1 MGWSGEGRAGEVGG
15 VLCHANLRRGDETHM
30 ETQSRVCF
38 HCVRTEH
45 PWNHMYVLR
54 IQTQGNGNTL
64 HALLLSTV
72 LSFREER
79 AVTLTVSLSL
89 VTSLS
94 PPLPLHCSMV
104 FFSQLNFSF
113 MERACQVLQ
122 QPRLPSQI
130 FSVCHCNDCRAKPA
144 ASRLP
149 GKSQAELAALLVNN
163 KSQLRQSTSA
173 GMYHR
178 FYTHP
183 PLLHSDFTPTY

>member
-1 MGWSGEGRAGEVGG
+1 
-15 VLCHANLRRGDETHM
+15 M

-54 IQTQGNGNTL
+54 IQTRGSGNTL

-72 LSFREER
+72 LSFREDS

-94 PPLPLHCSMV
+94 LPLPFALQYGLFTKEFLIHGDSLSV
-104 FFSQLNFSF
+104 STTARYPLSF
-113 MERACQVLQ
+113 
-122 QPRLPSQI
+122 
-130 FSVCHCNDCRAKPA
+130 FSVCGSNDCRAKPA
-144 ASRLP
+144 ASRLT

-178 FYTHP
+178 LYRSRFILISLRP
-183 PLLHSDFTPTY
+183 INENESSADCAVGD